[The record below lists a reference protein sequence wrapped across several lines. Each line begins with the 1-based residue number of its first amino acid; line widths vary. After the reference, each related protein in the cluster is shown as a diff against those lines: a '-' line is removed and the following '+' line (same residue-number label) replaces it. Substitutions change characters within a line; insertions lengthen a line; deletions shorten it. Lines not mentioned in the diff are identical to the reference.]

1 MTKKKTSRARPA
13 DRRPAPGPRAAVGN
27 DAAAMASLRAAK
39 PRAVSSESKSEK
51 KLSAMTDEALAAV
64 SDDVEREGRDR
75 SLWTETEDSRA
86 QQPERA
92 KWVDEN
98 MTAISIRMPNG
109 MLDLLRAVAAAEGIG
124 YQTLIKKWLHR
135 DLIQLAKQR
144 REKRSELAKSL
155 KVDVE
160 EREEL
165 LETLNVPHRR

>member
-1 MTKKKTSRARPA
+1 
-13 DRRPAPGPRAAVGN
+13 
-27 DAAAMASLRAAK
+27 
-39 PRAVSSESKSEK
+39 
-51 KLSAMTDEALAAV
+51 MTDEALAAV